1 MRFFAKAICRF
12 SHVVYCSWACFVL
25 VTSCL
30 PAGKMYL
37 LTFYRWDC
45 QHQMNRRNKMSLKSK
60 ILWIEGHIHQSA
72 VLLWRSNSLI
82 STVQFTLWHNP
93 VRPKPHPIHTLTQS
107 SSLYGHIQFT
117 QCHIAIAQCRIRFP
131 WSAFALCVIRF
142 SKSDVSFSTFDFRF
156 SNSLMILCSHDTT
169 SLTKGKKIYFWVV
182 TQGKPWAEIDS
193 S

>member
-60 ILWIEGHIHQSA
+60 IFELTGIFIRAQFFFEDLTRLFPQ
-72 VLLWRSNSLI
+72 SNSHFATIQFALCHI
-82 STVQFTLWHNP
+82 QSHFATIQFALYHIQFTLCHNS
-93 VRPKPHPIHTLTQS
+93 VRPMPHAIHTLTQS
-107 SSLYGHIQFT
+107 SSPYATCNSHFDTIQ
-117 QCHIAIAQCRIRFP
+117 
-131 WSAFALCVIRF
+131 FALCHMQF
-142 SKSDVSFSTFDFRF
+142 T
-156 SNSLMILCSHDTT
+156 L
-169 SLTKGKKIYFWVV
+169 
-182 TQGKPWAEIDS
+182 
-193 S
+193 

>member
-1 MRFFAKAICRF
+1 MQFFAKAICRF

-107 SSLYGHIQFT
+107 SSLYAT
-117 QCHIAIAQCRIRFP
+117 
-131 WSAFALCVIRF
+131 
-142 SKSDVSFSTFDFRF
+142 
-156 SNSLMILCSHDTT
+156 SNSHNAISLSLNAALDFHDPPLRCALFDSPNLTSVFLHLISDSQIL
-169 SLTKGKKIYFWVV
+169 
-182 TQGKPWAEIDS
+182 
-193 S
+193 

>member
-1 MRFFAKAICRF
+1 MRFFAKTICRF

-25 VTSCL
+25 VASCL
-30 PAGKMYL
+30 PAGKMYF

-45 QHQMNRRNKMSLKSK
+45 QHRMNRRNKMSLKSK
-60 ILWIEGHIHQSA
+60 ILWIEGHDHQIA

-93 VRPKPHPIHTLTQS
+93 VRLC
-107 SSLYGHIQFT
+107 HIQFT

-142 SKSDVSFSTFDFRF
+142 SKSEVSFSTFDFRF

-182 TQGKPWAEIDS
+182 TQGKSWAEIDS